1 MADRRPLLIAAAAVG
16 VAIIGWGV
24 VSALTASSGGEDPA
38 VVTTAS
44 RVPPTPTTQDLRP
57 AVPGVA
63 EVGDPA
69 PAIDLPPLIGERR
82 VRAAGGGPGAPTLI
96 NFWASWCIPCRR
108 EFPALSRLNETYA
121 PQGLRMV
128 GVTFKD
134 AAGPARR
141 FAKDQDASWDL
152 GFDATGVAARAYG
165 VRAAP
170 QTVLVAPDGII
181 VKRWF
186 GAPSEAALDAAI
198 AALVAG

>member
-1 MADRRPLLIAAAAVG
+1 MAGRRPLLLAAAAVG
-16 VAIIGWGV
+16 VVLVGWGV
-24 VSALTASSGGEDPA
+24 FSAVRASTGPDDPA

-44 RVPPTPTTQDLRP
+44 RVPPPPTTQDLRP

-69 PAIDLPPLIGERR
+69 PAIDLPALTGPGRI
-82 VRAAGGGPGAPTLI
+82 RAAGGGPGAPTLI

-108 EFPALSRLNETYA
+108 EFPMLGRVDARYG
-121 PQGLRMV
+121 PRGLRMV

-134 AAGPARR
+134 SRGPARR
-141 FAKDQDASWDL
+141 FAEDEDASWPMAH
-152 GFDATGVAARAYG
+152 DASGVAARAYG

-170 QTVLVAPDGII
+170 QTILVATDGRIAQ
-181 VKRWF
+181 RWY
-186 GAPSEAALDAAI
+186 GAPTEAQLDAAV

>member
-1 MADRRPLLIAAAAVG
+1 MADRRPLLIVLAAIG
-16 VAIIGWGV
+16 VAFVGWGIA
-24 VSALTASSGGEDPA
+24 SAVNAGSGGDDPA

-44 RVPPTPTTQDLRP
+44 RVPPPPTTQDLRP

-63 EVGDPA
+63 EVGAPA
-69 PAIDLPPLIGERR
+69 PAIDLPSLVGGAR

-108 EFPALSRLNETYA
+108 EFPMLGRVNATYA

-134 AAGPARR
+134 SAAPARR
-141 FAKDQDASWDL
+141 FAKAQSATWQLGYDAN
-152 GFDATGVAARAYG
+152 GAAAKAYG

-170 QTVLVAPDGII
+170 QTVLVATDGRI
-181 VKRWF
+181 VQRWF
-186 GAPSEAALDAAI
+186 GAPTEAELDAAV